1 MQYNVNTDVPVSYTM
16 LHSIVDTV
24 NDVSSRL
31 DRLENA
37 QGENPA
43 MERMFAQIG
52 RDAFWTEC
60 VMPEGSWPI
69 VHAERM
75 ADGTVDFQP
84 RLAKFA
90 EGGILVSE
98 VARRM
103 SMPEFME
110 VYGERIAE
118 LYADAQNAALAKLD
132 EEAEAANVAEVA

>member
-1 MQYNVNTDVPVSYTM
+1 MQYNVNTDAPVSYTM
-16 LHSIVDTV
+16 LHSIIDTV
-24 NDVSSRL
+24 NDVASRM
-31 DRLENA
+31 DRLESN

-52 RDAFWTEC
+52 RDAFWTDC
-60 VMPEGSWPI
+60 VMPEGNWPT
-69 VHAERM
+69 VTATRL
-75 ADGTVDFQP
+75 ADGSIDFQP

-90 EGGILVSE
+90 EGGVLVSE

-110 VYGERIAE
+110 VYGGRIAE

-132 EEAEAANVAEVA
+132 EETEAAAVAEVA

>member
-1 MQYNVNTDVPVSYTM
+1 MQYNVNTDAPVSYTM

-52 RDAFWTEC
+52 RDAFWADCTVLDC
-60 VMPEGSWPI
+60 WPT
-69 VHAERM
+69 VTATRL
-75 ADGTVDFQP
+75 ADGSISFEP
-84 RLAKFA
+84 KLAKFA

-103 SMPEFME
+103 SMPEFMQ

-132 EEAEAANVAEVA
+132 EETEAASVAEVA